1 MSDSSPA
8 PRNSHGA
15 EGNPRRSRQG
25 PASLRHHVELQRL
38 ASAARVG
45 FRRRF
50 WRAVYLSASWAMC
63 YHRRSLAACNT
74 QAGICTLRFSSCSA
88 IQIAALSP
96 QRSIRAC
103 AAHDSF
109 REFRSSS
116 IPFLA
121 GLADLDSQLS
131 PEAMLTQAVEA
142 NVRWSMRQIL
152 ETPEGGSARPKGVWN
167 SSVRSTKSK
176 QAGSVSGVS
185 PARSAVLADYR

>member
-15 EGNPRRSRQG
+15 EGNPRLSRQG

-50 WRAVYLSASWAMC
+50 WRAVYCPRRGQCAIIGGRWQPAIRRPAFAHSAFPRARPYKLRRCRRAIDTRLRGTRQLSRIQILVDSIPRRP
-63 YHRRSLAACNT
+63 RRSRLAVAPGGDAHASRRGQRPLEHAADSRNT
-74 QAGICTLRFSSCSA
+74 
-88 IQIAALSP
+88 
-96 QRSIRAC
+96 
-103 AAHDSF
+103 
-109 REFRSSS
+109 
-116 IPFLA
+116 
-121 GLADLDSQLS
+121 
-131 PEAMLTQAVEA
+131 
-142 NVRWSMRQIL
+142 
-152 ETPEGGSARPKGVWN
+152 EGGSARPKGVWN

-185 PARSAVLADYR
+185 PARSAVLAHYR